1 MAPKRAPARRGR
13 RSSTPASEEEAF
25 VPTPAEKAPLQGIRE
40 ETTRVETTEDDSA
53 ARDSH
58 FTGVCAELEPTAYAQ
73 HHCLGQGL
81 HMSCVSSMLYS

>member
-40 ETTRVETTEDDSA
+40 ETTPSGTMEGDSA
-53 ARDSH
+53 VRDSH
-58 FTGVCAELEPTAYAQ
+58 LTEVHA
-73 HHCLGQGL
+73 
-81 HMSCVSSMLYS
+81 